1 MGLNSITRI
10 VCGLHT
16 TGTRAEN
23 CFPGKYEEKMKCS
36 CCFRSLILPQQEM
49 PKKAPGARGI
59 RAALASCAQQTLSFL
74 PNPAALELLHSEGSQ
89 PLRFKKGGISSVPCT
104 ISAGAA
110 RGGQGI
116 SSRKEAETGN
126 RGPVIE
132 AICFNKAML
141 LVVKQRFCWRK
152 KRVARSPAP
161 FPEVQS
167 VYNLRGYMIVLKYLG
182 HSS

>member
-1 MGLNSITRI
+1 MGLNSISRI
-10 VCGLHT
+10 VCGLYT

-23 CFPGKYEEKMKCS
+23 CFPEKYEEKMKCS
-36 CCFRSLILPQQEM
+36 CCFRSLILPQQEI

-59 RAALASCAQQTLSFL
+59 RATPAFCAQQTLSFL
-74 PNPAALELLHSEGSQ
+74 PNPAALELLHSDGSQ
-89 PLRFKKGGISSVPCT
+89 PLRFKKGGISSVLCT

-116 SSRKEAETGN
+116 SSRQEAETGN

-161 FPEVQS
+161 FPEVQCI
-167 VYNLRGYMIVLKYLG
+167 YNLKGIYDCAEVLG
-182 HSS
+182 TQ